1 MEMPK
6 KAGNQSRR
14 HRSGLGFA
22 LGNAAQN
29 IGHVIGQMFEP
40 FRFVLYLL
48 FVSPIKFVGQL
59 FGIGNRGA
67 RVEGQSDR
75 YFAEAE
81 KVRRQMYLEGEIS
94 QFTKTLFGII
104 TLPFWLPWRMI
115 KALGRPRDGRHNF

>member
-1 MEMPK
+1 MPK
-6 KAGNQSRR
+6 KAGNQRR
-14 HRSGLGFA
+14 RYRSALGFA
-22 LGNAAQN
+22 LGNATQN
-29 IGHVIGQMFEP
+29 IGHVIGQLFEP

-59 FGIGNRGA
+59 FGIGNPGRTVGK
-67 RVEGQSDR
+67 ESQS
-75 YFAEAE
+75 YFREAE
-81 KVRRQMYLEGEIS
+81 KVRRQMYLEGEIG